1 MNGAFYDE
9 IIIGFDV
16 FEDNNFFKFPGSIE
30 SVLNPQEP

>member
-16 FEDNNFFKFPGSIE
+16 FEDNHVTLLSNWQS
-30 SVLNPQEP
+30 SWCD